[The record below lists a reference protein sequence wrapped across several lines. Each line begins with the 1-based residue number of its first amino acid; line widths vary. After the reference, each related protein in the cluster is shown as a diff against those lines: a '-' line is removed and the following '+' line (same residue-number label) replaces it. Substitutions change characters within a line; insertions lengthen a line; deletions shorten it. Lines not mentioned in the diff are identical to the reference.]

1 MRYESFIAKRYIKS
15 KHRIN
20 FIGIIS
26 ALSTLGVTIGVASL
40 IVVMSVFNGFGSLVK
55 SLLVNFDPHLKVVIL
70 TDDNNSVLDFLT
82 HGSQLKPYVQE
93 VSPYVE
99 GKVILLSDNTYEILK
114 ITGLDKNKP
123 LNLSK
128 LQKNII
134 SGNGLLQ
141 SKNNLPPIILGRQT
155 ALKINR
161 LVGDTVL
168 ATSFG
173 NLENTL
179 LTYSI
184 PKSIEFGVTG
194 IFSSTNNQYDAN
206 ISFTDIA
213 TAQSLLGMGGSI
225 TGYSIILNNFEDAE
239 KVKEIITESF
249 PPDKISVYTWYD
261 LHKDLY
267 DVMQIER
274 WAAFII
280 LSLIILVAAF
290 NIMTSLTMSVIEKR
304 KDIAVVKTLGG
315 TNKSIS
321 KIYLLQ
327 GFYIGLIGTISG
339 IVIGLTVCYLQI
351 NYNFY
356 PLDPMKYI
364 IDALPVEIRI
374 SDIII
379 VSVISILLSVGAGI
393 MPAKR
398 TMKTSV
404 TDAIKWE

>member
-26 ALSTLGVTIGVASL
+26 ALSTLGVMIGVASL

-55 SLLVNFDPHLKVVIL
+55 SLLINFDPHLKVVLL
-70 TDDNNSVLDFLT
+70 TDESKPVQLFLNDNPKLT
-82 HGSQLKPYVQE
+82 PYVSE

-99 GKVILLSDNTYEILK
+99 GKIILLSDNTYEILK
-114 ITGLDKNKP
+114 ITGLDGSKS

-128 LQKNII
+128 LKKKII
-134 SGNGLLQ
+134 SGQKLLQ
-141 SKNNLPPIILGRQT
+141 STNNLPPIILGRQT
-155 ALKINR
+155 ALRINR

-184 PKSIEFGVTG
+184 PKSFEFEVTG
-194 IFSSTNNQYDAN
+194 IFSSANNQYDAN
-206 ISFTDIA
+206 IAFTEIKA
-213 TAQSLLGMGGSI
+213 AQQLLGMDGSI
-225 TGYSIILNNFEDAE
+225 TGFSIILKDFEDAE
-239 KVKEIITESF
+239 KVKEIIKASF
-249 PPDKISVYTWYD
+249 SSEKISVYTWYD
-261 LHKDLY
+261 LHKNLY

-280 LSLIILVAAF
+280 LSLIVLVAAF

-304 KDIAVVKTLGG
+304 KDIGVLKTLGSAG
-315 TNKSIS
+315 KNIS

-327 GFYIGLIGTISG
+327 GLYIGLIGTFSG
-339 IVIGLTVCYLQI
+339 IIIGLIICYLQLT
-351 NYNFY
+351 YNFY

-364 IDALPVEIRI
+364 IDALPVEVRI
-374 SDIII
+374 SDIVI

-393 MPAKR
+393 FPAKR
-398 TMKTSV
+398 AVKTSV

>member
-26 ALSTLGVTIGVASL
+26 ALSTVGVTIGVASL

-55 SLLVNFDPHLKVVIL
+55 SLLVNFDPHLKVVLL
-70 TDDNNSVLDFLT
+70 TEENKTVQTFLNNDPRI
-82 HGSQLKPYVQE
+82 KPYLLE

-99 GKVILLSDNTYEILK
+99 GKVILLSDNAYEILK
-114 ITGLDKNKP
+114 ITGLDTNKP

-128 LQKNII
+128 LQKKII
-134 SGNGLLQ
+134 SGDGLLH
-141 SKNNLPPIILGRQT
+141 STNDLHPIILGRQT

-184 PKSIEFGVTG
+184 PKSIEFEVTG
-194 IFSSTNNQYDAN
+194 IFSSANNQYDAN
-206 ISFTDIA
+206 ISFTDIKA
-213 TAQSLLGMGGSI
+213 AQTLLGMGSGI
-225 TGYSIILNNFEDAE
+225 TGYSIIIKDFNDAE
-239 KVKEIITESF
+239 KVKEIITASL
-249 PPDKISVYTWYD
+249 PADKISVYTWYD
-261 LHKDLY
+261 LHKNLY

-304 KDIAVVKTLGG
+304 KDIGVLKTLGG

-327 GFYIGLIGTISG
+327 GFYIGLIGTIG
-339 IVIGLTVCYLQI
+339 GVIIGLAVCYFQLT
-351 NYNFY
+351 YNFY

-364 IDALPVEIRI
+364 IDALPVQIRI

-379 VSVISILLSVGAGI
+379 VAIISILLSIGAGI
-393 MPAKR
+393 IPAKR
-398 TMKTSV
+398 TVKTSV